1 MEESFGYRRSTTRS
15 SRPPGDGS
23 SFSLTTIQPS
33 IFRLFTSAELQL
45 ANRLAGRAIHVTE
58 RKRGRTCEPYEGA
71 NRILHVFGGS
81 VDTVLNLSGVEHA
94 DASPLGGVPRS
105 APYHK
110 RQPTEKCSR
119 QCAHQSRVAT
129 LGAKISQGD
138 CDFRLM

>member
-33 IFRLFTSAELQL
+33 IFRLFTLAELQL

-71 NRILHVFGGS
+71 NRISHVFGGA

-94 DASPLGGVPRS
+94 DASPLGGVPR
-105 APYHK
+105 
-110 RQPTEKCSR
+110 
-119 QCAHQSRVAT
+119 
-129 LGAKISQGD
+129 
-138 CDFRLM
+138 